1 MEKWRNFTILIL
13 LCFVVAVVFY
23 ECRHKKQE
31 VKTTEIDSIRVVNDT
46 LKLKLDS
53 ITKSI
58 NNLNTEYEKDKST
71 IINQPLDSDLL
82 FFSRYLSKETE

>member
-1 MEKWRNFTILIL
+1 MEKFRSFLIL
-13 LCFVVAVVFY
+13 VLLCLVVVIVFY
-23 ECRHKKQE
+23 EYRHKKQE
-31 VKTTEIDSIRVVNDT
+31 VKTTEIDSIKVVNDT

-58 NNLNTEYEKDKST
+58 YNLNTEYEKDKLT
-71 IINQPLDSDLL
+71 IINQSSDSDIL

>member
-23 ECRHKKQE
+23 KCRHKKQE

-58 NNLNTEYEKDKST
+58 YDLNTEYEKDKST

-82 FFSRYLSKETE
+82 FFSRYLSKETK